1 MIITSGSMAGRHD
14 TTVAESL
21 HYHPQVGG
29 SNKERLGLV
38 LDLKSQIS
46 SSSALMRPHLRI
58 LLKQFYQLGTKYANT

>member
-1 MIITSGSMAGRHD
+1 MIITSGSMAGHD

-38 LDLKSQIS
+38 WDLKSQSS
-46 SSSALMRPHLRI
+46 SSSALMRPHLQI
-58 LLKQFYQLGTKYANT
+58 LLKQFYQLGTKYANI